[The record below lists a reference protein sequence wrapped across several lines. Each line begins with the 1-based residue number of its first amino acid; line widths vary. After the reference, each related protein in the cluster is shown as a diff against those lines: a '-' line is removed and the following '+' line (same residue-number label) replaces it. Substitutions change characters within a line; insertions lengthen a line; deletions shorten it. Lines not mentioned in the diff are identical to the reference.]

1 MLIYDS
7 SALYI
12 EDAKTLEERLSRI
25 CQVLDALENAAIKA
39 ASGDMIEEYMMDD
52 GQTKVKAVY
61 RGVDGISKSIQ
72 GFEVIKQRILNKLN
86 GRKMR
91 LVDGSAIRNGNYV

>member
-39 ASGDMIEEYMMDD
+39 ASGAMIVT
-52 GQTKVKAVY
+52 G
-61 RGVDGISKSIQ
+61 
-72 GFEVIKQRILNKLN
+72 KQ
-86 GRKMR
+86 
-91 LVDGSAIRNGNYV
+91 S